1 MFKKQNIKTYTIM
14 YETKKTYRKSNFS
27 LNSVGTL
34 KGVLSGFRE
43 TTVHFVHS
51 VRSPWHLYP
60 TPLYNTKVRTIR
72 RRRGTAVENTQKN
85 GTNELVH

>member
-34 KGVLSGFRE
+34 KGVLSGFKE

-60 TPLYNTKVRTIR
+60 TPLYNTRLEPIEGE
-72 RRRGTAVENTQKN
+72 RGILCTEVEKTRKKGPN
-85 GTNELVH
+85 